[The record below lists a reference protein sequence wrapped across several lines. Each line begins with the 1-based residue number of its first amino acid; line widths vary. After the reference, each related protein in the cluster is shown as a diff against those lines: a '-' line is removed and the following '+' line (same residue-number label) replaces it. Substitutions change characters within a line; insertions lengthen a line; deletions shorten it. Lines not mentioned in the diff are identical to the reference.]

1 MTYLTEHFETEE
13 FECPCCGINY
23 KISALQS
30 LARALEIMR
39 SEINS
44 PIIITSG
51 RRCVEHN
58 AELDNSV
65 PNSQH
70 VIGCACDI
78 YSPNISITRLACV
91 AYLAGFR
98 YIGMGDD
105 YLHVD
110 MRDFGNAGAGAIWR
124 Y

>member
-1 MTYLTEHFETEE
+1 MTYLSEHFEVEE
-13 FECPCCGINY
+13 FECPCCGFNY
-23 KISALQS
+23 EISQLES
-30 LARALEIMR
+30 LARALEKMR

-51 RRCVEHN
+51 RRCFAHN
-58 AELDNSV
+58 SHLPDSV

-70 VIGCACDI
+70 VIGCACDL

-91 AYLAGFR
+91 AYLVGFR
-98 YIGMGDD
+98 YIGIGDD
-105 YLHVD
+105 FLHVD
-110 MRDFGNAGAGAIWR
+110 MRDFGNSGAGAIWH